1 MSTILSLLFTP
12 GRIAALSLA
21 LAYIPTQSAH
31 AQDCPELAASG
42 GSTDLYCIRLY
53 PAAAF
58 EAHGTAELRWP
69 ASPFM
74 VDVAADGTH
83 RWNVRFELAGLP
95 DSLVRG
101 KRAGFVAWAAT
112 PSMSSLQRLGAVAPG
127 RELGPVVLDRFLL
140 LVSAEADTA
149 STDITG
155 HIVLRGES
163 ASNRLR
169 PPDTWQFFLGAAMPG
184 EPGDHADHPPAV
196 VPRPATPCHALQCPD
211 TSCHVLPRPATP
223 CNALQCPDTS
233 CHVLPRPATFWSSGV
248 PMFPG
253 LDMLP
258 SEMALTP
265 QERPWLPVNVDAL
278 PARPS
283 ERVRIRHGDTLE
295 LVASPVR
302 RVVGGREVTMLGFNA
317 QYPGPLIEAER
328 GEEIVIR
335 LVNRLQVPTTVH
347 WHGVRLENRF
357 DGVPG
362 STQPPVPP
370 GGEFT
375 YRLRFPDAGVF
386 WYHPHVREDIQQ
398 DLGLYGNIVVRAE
411 KTEQRDR
418 EEFLVLDDLLV
429 GEGGIVPYGQDTP
442 THAAMGRFGN
452 VLLVNGETSWLSSA
466 RPGETIRFHLTN
478 VANTRTFNVSFGP
491 GVALTVVGSDLGS
504 YPRPTPVESIVIAP
518 AERYTVDATFERGGP
533 VALMNRV
540 RAIDHLYG
548 RFFSVTDTMG
558 VLDVDGPALP
568 RDAPRATRDAVSAS
582 LEPLAPRLTPART
595 LEFRVEFTGLPFLTD
610 QLMRLDSAYANPVEW
625 EGTMPTMNWSVTG
638 REARWIVRD
647 VATGAENMD
656 IHWRFRRGEQVT
668 IRLINARNTLHGM
681 QHPIHLHGQRF
692 MVLAVNGK
700 RNENPVWKDTVLLPA
715 GMAIDIVADMSNP
728 GTWMLHCH
736 IAEHLQ
742 SQMMMH
748 FVVD

>member
-1 MSTILSLLFTP
+1 MRFPPLSTPIRTAAIALGLGLL
-12 GRIAALSLA
+12 AAH
-21 LAYIPTQSAH
+21 PAH

-42 GSTDLYCIRLY
+42 GSTDLYCIKLY
-53 PAAAF
+53 PTAAV
-58 EAHGTAELRWP
+58 EAQGDAELRW
-69 ASPFM
+69 SGGPFM
-74 VDVAADGTH
+74 VDVARDGTH
-83 RWNVRFELAGLP
+83 RWLVRFELRDLP

-101 KRAGFVAWAAT
+101 KHAGYVAWAAT
-112 PSMSSLQRLGAVAPG
+112 PSMSSLQRLGVVAPG
-127 RELGPVVLDRFLL
+127 RELGPVVLDRFLV

-155 HIVLRGES
+155 RIVLRGES

-169 PPDTWQFFLGAAMPG
+169 PPDTWQFFLGSAGMGRAGNAAGADVPG
-184 EPGDHADHPPAV
+184 RPTAHDAHAGHGEATSPGSGWGA
-196 VPRPATPCHALQCPD
+196 
-211 TSCHVLPRPATP
+211 
-223 CNALQCPDTS
+223 
-233 CHVLPRPATFWSSGV
+233 GV

-258 SEMALTP
+258 SEMALRP
-265 QERPWLPVNVDAL
+265 EERAAMPTGGTAI

-302 RVVGGREVTMLGFNA
+302 RVVGGREVTMLGFNG
-317 QYPGPLIEAER
+317 QYPGPLIEAVR
-328 GEEIVIR
+328 GNEIVVR
-335 LVNRLQVPTTVH
+335 LVNRLEVPTTVH

-362 STQPPVPP
+362 STQPPVEP
-370 GGEFT
+370 GAEFI
-375 YRLRFPDAGVF
+375 YRLRFPDTGVF
-386 WYHPHVREDIQQ
+386 WYHPHVREDVQQ
-398 DLGLYGNIVVRAE
+398 DLGLYGNIMVRGWQADVPE
-411 KTEQRDR
+411 R
-418 EEFLVLDDLLV
+418 EEFLVLDDLLM
-429 GEGGIVPYGQDTP
+429 GQDGIVPYGRDTP

-452 VLLVNGETSWLSSA
+452 VLLVNSETSWRASA

-491 GVALTVVGSDLGS
+491 DVALTVVGSDLGT
-504 YPRPTPVESIVIAP
+504 YPRPTRVESVVIAP
-518 AERYTVDATFERGGP
+518 AERYTIDATFERGGP

-548 RFFSVTDTMG
+548 RFFSVVDTLG

-568 RDAPRATRDAVSAS
+568 RDARGTTRDAPPGA
-582 LEPLAPRLTPART
+582 LEPFASNLSPGRT
-595 LEFRVEFTGLPFLTD
+595 LEFRVEFTGLPFVTD

-647 VATGAENMD
+647 VATGAENTD
-656 IHWRFRRGEQVT
+656 IHWKFRRGEQVT

-715 GMAIDIVADMSNP
+715 GMAIDILAEMSNP

-748 FVVD
+748 FEVE